1 MSCNDYIVG
10 LIKEKIMVIELSPEE
25 LRRIITGKT
34 VYRKCP
40 VCHSRGYVWCY
51 QNDIEAVEASEQDG
65 DSCDW
70 YKERYKAEYVWQEG
84 CENCDAVG
92 FVVAY
97 TD

>member
-1 MSCNDYIVG
+1 
-10 LIKEKIMVIELSPEE
+10 MVIELSVEE
-25 LRRIITGKT
+25 LRGIITGKT

-51 QNDIEAVEASEQDG
+51 QNDVEVGEAPEQDG
-65 DSCDW
+65 ESYDW
-70 YKERYKAEYVWQEG
+70 YKERYKAEYVWQED

>member
-1 MSCNDYIVG
+1 
-10 LIKEKIMVIELSPEE
+10 MVIELSPEE

-51 QNDIEAVEASEQDG
+51 QNDIEAAEAPEQDG
-65 DSCDW
+65 ESYDW
-70 YKERYKAEYVWQEG
+70 YKERYKAEYVWQED

>member
-1 MSCNDYIVG
+1 
-10 LIKEKIMVIELSPEE
+10 MVIELSVEE
-25 LRRIITGKT
+25 LRGIITGKT

-51 QNDIEAVEASEQDG
+51 QNDVEAVEAPEQDG
-65 DSCDW
+65 ESYDW
-70 YKERYKAEYVWQEG
+70 YKERYNAEYVWQDD

>member
-1 MSCNDYIVG
+1 
-10 LIKEKIMVIELSPEE
+10 MVIELSPEE
-25 LRRIITGKT
+25 LRGIITGKT

-51 QNDIEAVEASEQDG
+51 QNDIEAMEALEQDG
-65 DSCDW
+65 DSDEW
-70 YKERYKAEYVWQEG
+70 YKERYNAEYVWKDG

-97 TD
+97 TDRMA

>member
-1 MSCNDYIVG
+1 
-10 LIKEKIMVIELSPEE
+10 MVIELSPEE
-25 LRRIITGKT
+25 LRGIITGKIL
-34 VYRKCP
+34 YRKCP

-51 QNDIEAVEASEQDG
+51 QNDVEAVEAPEQDG

-70 YKERYKAEYVWQEG
+70 YNEKYKAESVWQED
-84 CENCDAVG
+84 CENCAAVG